1 MSVLRWA
8 SILRKAKHQVY
19 ISRSNDPFLNLSIEH
34 HLLQKTPIDSVVLF
48 LYVNRPCVV
57 IGRNQNPWLEINL
70 KALKAVEPPI
80 DWVRR
85 RSGGGAVFHDEG
97 NVNYSVICP
106 SSVFT
111 RDKHVEMVTRAIRKF
126 NDRARVNERHDIVLD
141 QGPRKYQPTDTAD
154 MHVSMYRSDLP
165 DKPSL
170 KVSGSA
176 YKLTRQRALHHGTCL
191 LDSTRIRSISDML
204 RSPARPFL
212 KARGVESV
220 RSPVGNVLSNP
231 ASPESRC
238 RTQGLFMSG
247 VIDSFTNL
255 YRIQPDI
262 TLDMANRDPTVGG
275 GRQTLLQQSPGS
287 EDWLA
292 GFLDEGC
299 QSVPEVEAGI
309 AELRST
315 KWLYGQT
322 PQFTLSN
329 HSSKEDDRPRPPLP
343 ADFPPYGHVHV
354 KVAGGAFIESHVS
367 LSDDQH
373 IAQQERES
381 FDTAIKGK
389 HLHEISD
396 FGDLVDNAFGAS
408 QRESERRGLTNWLN
422 DMFAVS

>member
-1 MSVLRWA
+1 MSVSRWA
-8 SILRKAKHQVY
+8 SILQKAKHQVY
-19 ISRSNDPFLNLSIEH
+19 ISRSNDPFVNLSIEH
-34 HLLQKTPIDSVVLF
+34 HLLQNSPIDSVVLF

-126 NDRARVNERHDIVLD
+126 NDRARVNERYDIVLD
-141 QGPRKYQPTDTAD
+141 QGPWKYQPIDTND
-154 MHVSMYRSDLP
+154 THISMYSSDLP

-191 LDSTRIRSISDML
+191 LDSTRIRSISEML

-220 RSPVGNVLSNP
+220 RSPVGNVLSNRT
-231 ASPESRC
+231 SPESRFQ
-238 RTQGLFMSG
+238 TQGLFMSS

-262 TLDMANRDPTVGG
+262 TLDMANRDPTVAGG
-275 GRQTLLQQSPGS
+275 QIQLQQSPGS
-287 EDWLA
+287 ENWLA

-299 QSVPEVEAGI
+299 QSVPEVEAGLV
-309 AELRST
+309 ELRST

-322 PQFTLSN
+322 PQFTLSS

-343 ADFPPYGHVHV
+343 ADFPPCGHVHV
-354 KVAGGAFIESHVS
+354 KAAGSVFIESHVS
-367 LSDDQH
+367 LSDDEY
-373 IAQQERES
+373 IARQERES
-381 FDTAIKGK
+381 FDAAIKGK
-389 HLHEISD
+389 HVHEISN
-396 FGDLVDNAFGAS
+396 FGNLVYDAFGAGH
-408 QRESERRGLTNWLN
+408 RESERRGLTNWLN
-422 DMFAVS
+422 EMFAVS

>member
-1 MSVLRWA
+1 MSVSRWA
-8 SILRKAKHQVY
+8 SVLPKAKHQVY
-19 ISRSNDPFLNLSIEH
+19 VSRSNDPFLNLSIEH

-70 KALKAVEPPI
+70 KALKAAEPPI

-111 RDKHVEMVTRAIRKF
+111 RDKHAEMVTRAIRKF

-141 QGPRKYQPTDTAD
+141 QGPQRYQPVDTTD

-191 LDSTRIRSISDML
+191 LDSTRIGSISELL

-231 ASPESRC
+231 TGPGSRF
-238 RTQGLFMSG
+238 RRQGLFMSS
-247 VIDSFTNL
+247 VIDSFTSLYQISPNL
-255 YRIQPDI
+255 R
-262 TLDMANRDPTVGG
+262 LDMADRDPKAET
-275 GRQTLLQQSPGS
+275 GRQTLLQSPGS

-292 GFLDEGC
+292 GFLDEAC
-299 QSVPEVEAGI
+299 QSVPQVEAGI

-322 PQFTLSN
+322 PQFTLSS
-329 HSSKEDDRPRPPLP
+329 HSTEEDRPQPPLP
-343 ADFPPYGHVHV
+343 GDFPPCGHVHV
-354 KVAGGAFIESHVS
+354 RAAGGVFIETHVS
-367 LSDDQH
+367 LSDDKH
-373 IAQQERES
+373 IAQHECEI
-381 FDTAIKGK
+381 FDAAIKGK
-389 HLHEISD
+389 HVHELSD
-396 FGDLVDNAFGAS
+396 VGNLVENTFGAG

-422 DMFAVS
+422 DMFAVA

>member
-1 MSVLRWA
+1 MSVSRWA
-8 SILRKAKHQVY
+8 SILQKAKHQVY

-34 HLLQKTPIDSVVLF
+34 HILQKSPIDSVVLF

-70 KALKAVEPPI
+70 KALKAANPPI

-111 RDKHVEMVTRAIRKF
+111 RDKHVEMVTRGIRKF

-141 QGPRKYQPTDTAD
+141 QGPRKYQPIDTTD
-154 MHVSMYRSDLP
+154 MHISMYGSDLP

-191 LDSTRIRSISDML
+191 LDSTRIRSISEML

-220 RSPVGNVLSNP
+220 RSAVGNVLSSFT
-231 ASPESRC
+231 SPESKF
-238 RTQGLFMSG
+238 RTQGLFMSS
-247 VIDSFTNL
+247 VIDSFINL
-255 YRIQPDI
+255 YRIQPGL
-262 TLDMANRDPTVGG
+262 TLDLANRDPTVEGS
-275 GRQTLLQQSPGS
+275 LLQQSPGS
-287 EDWLA
+287 ENWLA
-292 GFLDEGC
+292 GFLDEDC
-299 QSVPEVEAGI
+299 QSVPEVETGI

-322 PQFTLSN
+322 PQFTLSS

-354 KVAGGAFIESHVS
+354 KAAGGVFIESYVS
-367 LSDDQH
+367 LSDDRY

-381 FDTAIKGK
+381 FDAAIKGK
-389 HLHEISD
+389 HVNEMSD
-396 FGDLVDNAFGAS
+396 FGNLVDDVFGAGHI
-408 QRESERRGLTNWLN
+408 ESERRGLTDWLN
-422 DMFAVS
+422 NMFAVP

>member
-1 MSVLRWA
+1 MSVSRWA
-8 SILRKAKHQVY
+8 SILQRAKHQVY

-34 HLLQKTPIDSVVLF
+34 HILQKSPIDSVVLF

-70 KALKAVEPPI
+70 KALKAANPPI

-111 RDKHVEMVTRAIRKF
+111 RDKHVEMVTRGLRKF

-141 QGPRKYQPTDTAD
+141 QGPRKYQPIDTAD

-191 LDSTRIRSISDML
+191 LDSSRICSISEIL
-204 RSPARPFL
+204 RSPARPYL

-220 RSPVGNVLSNP
+220 RSPVGNVLSTSTDP
-231 ASPESRC
+231 ASRF
-238 RTQGLFMSG
+238 RTQGLFMSS
-247 VIDSFTNL
+247 VIDSFANL
-255 YRIQPDI
+255 YRIQPAI
-262 TLDMANRDPTVGG
+262 TLDMANRDPTVEDG
-275 GRQTLLQQSPGS
+275 LLQQSPGS
-287 EDWLA
+287 ENWLA
-292 GFLDEGC
+292 GFLDEDC
-299 QSVPEVEAGI
+299 QSVPEVETGI

-315 KWLYGQT
+315 KWMYGQT
-322 PQFTLSN
+322 PQFTLSS

-354 KVAGGAFIESHVS
+354 KAAGGVFIESQLS
-367 LSDDQH
+367 LSDDEY

-381 FDTAIKGK
+381 FDAAIKGK

-396 FGDLVDNAFGAS
+396 FGDLVDHAFGAG
-408 QRESERRGLTNWLN
+408 QRDSYRHGLTNWLN

>member
-1 MSVLRWA
+1 MSVSRWA
-8 SILRKAKHQVY
+8 SLLQKAKHQVY

-34 HLLQKTPIDSVVLF
+34 HLLQKTPLDSVVLF

-70 KALKAVEPPI
+70 KPLKAANPPI

-106 SSVFT
+106 SLLFT
-111 RDKHVEMVTRAIRKF
+111 RDKHVEIVTRAIRKF

-141 QGPRKYQPTDTAD
+141 QGPRKYQPIDLTD
-154 MHVSMYRSDLP
+154 MRNSLYRSDLP

-191 LDSTRIRSISDML
+191 LDSTRIRSISEML

-220 RSPVGNVLSNP
+220 RSPVGNVLSSST
-231 ASPESRC
+231 SPESRL
-238 RTQGLFMSG
+238 RTQGLFMSN
-247 VIDSFTNL
+247 VIDSFTEL
-255 YRIQPDI
+255 YRVQPAI
-262 TLDMANRDPTVGG
+262 THDMTNRVSTVDE

-287 EDWLA
+287 ENWLA
-292 GFLDEGC
+292 GLLDEGC
-299 QSVPEVEAGI
+299 HSVPEIETGI
-309 AELRST
+309 AELRSP

-322 PQFTLSN
+322 PQFTLSS
-329 HSSKEDDRPRPPLP
+329 HSSKEDDRPRPSLP
-343 ADFPPYGHVHV
+343 ADYPPCGRVYL
-354 KVAGGAFIESHVS
+354 KAAGGVFTESHVS
-367 LSDDQH
+367 LADDEY

-381 FDTAIKGK
+381 FGAAVKGK
-389 HLHEISD
+389 HVHEISD
-396 FGDLVDNAFGAS
+396 FGNLVDKAFGAGH
-408 QRESERRGLTNWLN
+408 RESERRGLTNWLN

>member
-1 MSVLRWA
+1 MSVSRWA

-34 HLLQKTPIDSVVLF
+34 HLLQKSPVDSVVLF

-106 SSVFT
+106 SSIFT

-141 QGPRKYQPTDTAD
+141 QGPRKYQPIDTTD
-154 MHVSMYRSDLP
+154 MHRSMYRSDLP
-165 DKPSL
+165 DQPSL

-191 LDSTRIRSISDML
+191 LDSSRIRSISELL

-220 RSPVGNVLSNP
+220 RSPVGNVLSNS
-231 ASPESRC
+231 ADLKSRF
-238 RTQGLFMSG
+238 RTQGLFMSS
-247 VIDSFTNL
+247 VIHSFADL
-255 YRIQPDI
+255 YRVQPDM
-262 TLDMANRDPTVGG
+262 TLDMANRDAAVGG
-275 GRQTLLQQSPGS
+275 GQVQLQQFPGS
-287 EDWLA
+287 ENWLA
-292 GFLDEGC
+292 GFLDEDC
-299 QSVPEVEAGI
+299 QNLPEIEAGI
-309 AELRST
+309 GELRST

-322 PQFTLSN
+322 PQFTLSS
-329 HSSKEDDRPRPPLP
+329 HSSNEDDRPRPPLP

-354 KVAGGAFIESHVS
+354 KVAGGVSIESHVS
-367 LSDDQH
+367 LSGDDY
-373 IAQQERES
+373 IAQQEREL
-381 FDTAIKGK
+381 FDAAIKGK
-389 HLHEISD
+389 PVHEIAD
-396 FGDLVDNAFGAS
+396 FGNLVDEAFGAGH
-408 QRESERRGLTNWLN
+408 QESERHGLTSWLN